1 MFSLE
6 FSLLHSVSTPLVQVI
21 LRQRHLGAAAMV
33 INQQIAL
40 QRGPNPSSNGSSSS
54 RSSSSGSSI
63 SSSSSSSSSIRS
75 CTPGYGV
82 IDSSLVGGSSSSSS
96 HDGSTLDSFRLPSST
111 PANRFNALA
120 AQFDEAVSFETPS
133 FFLLCSRVVSV
144 VGSILPK

>member
-40 QRGPNPSSNGSSSS
+40 QRGPNPSSNGSSIS
-54 RSSSSGSSI
+54 R
-63 SSSSSSSSSIRS
+63 SSSSSSSIRS

>member
-54 RSSSSGSSI
+54 RSSSSG
-63 SSSSSSSSSIRS
+63 SSIRS